1 MSSKTVSIIV
11 PCYNQ
16 AQYLDECL
24 NSVLD
29 QTYPNWECIIVN
41 DGSPDN
47 TEEVAMKWTNKDER
61 FKYLYKTNG
70 GLSSARNEGIK
81 NAVGTLIL
89 PLDADDKIA
98 NIYCE
103 LAINALVKNSS
114 LSLIYAN
121 SEKFGL
127 VNEIWD
133 LPEFSIQ
140 KLATENLIYCSA
152 FFKKEDWE
160 GVGGYDENLIQGLED
175 WEFWIAILKKGG
187 NVIKLKETCFYYRIK
202 ETSMITS
209 LTNENKKRIFDYISI
224 KHADF
229 FVQHLGSFFK
239 LQEKINTLER
249 NSFKNVTSKRKAL
262 KIFIKCFFG
271 INFFKN

>member
-1 MSSKTVSIIV
+1 MNPIVSIIV

-47 TEEVAMKWTNKDER
+47 TEEVAKKWTNKDER

-133 LPEFSIQ
+133 LPEFSIE

-160 GVGGYDENLIQGLED
+160 RVGGYDENLMQGLED

-209 LTNENKKRIFDYISI
+209 LKDENKKRIFDYISI

-262 KIFIKCFFG
+262 KTFIKCFFG

>member
-16 AQYLDECL
+16 VQYLDECL

-133 LPEFSIQ
+133 LPDFSIE

-160 GVGGYDENLIQGLED
+160 RVGGYDENLMQGLED

-209 LTNENKKRIFDYISI
+209 LKDENKKRIFDYISI

>member
-103 LAINALVKNSS
+103 LAINALVNNSS

-133 LPEFSIQ
+133 LPDFSVE

-160 GVGGYDENLIQGLED
+160 RVGGYDENLMQGLED

-229 FVQHLGSFFK
+229 FVKHLGSFFK

-249 NSFKNVTSKRKAL
+249 DSFKNVTSKRKAI

-271 INFFKN
+271 IIFFKN

>member
-133 LPEFSIQ
+133 LPEFSIE

-160 GVGGYDENLIQGLED
+160 RVGGYDENLMQGLED

-209 LTNENKKRIFDYISI
+209 LKDENKKRIFDYISI

>member
-133 LPEFSIQ
+133 LTEFSIE

-160 GVGGYDENLIQGLED
+160 RVGGYDENLMQGLED

-209 LTNENKKRIFDYISI
+209 LKDENKKIIFDYISI

>member
-1 MSSKTVSIIV
+1 MNPIVSIIV

-133 LPEFSIQ
+133 LPEFSIE

-160 GVGGYDENLIQGLED
+160 RVGGYDENLMQGLED

-209 LTNENKKRIFDYISI
+209 LKDENKKRIFDYISI

>member
-1 MSSKTVSIIV
+1 MNPIVSIIV

-24 NSVLD
+24 NSLLD

-133 LPEFSIQ
+133 LPEFSIE

-160 GVGGYDENLIQGLED
+160 RVGGYDENLMQGLED

-209 LTNENKKRIFDYISI
+209 LKDENKKRIFDYISI